1 MILGSTGVGGLLG
14 SLISSR
20 LSRLIGVGRA
30 FLLGSLLFPLPLLLV
45 PLAGGPRWL
54 VLAFLF
60 TAEFG
65 CGLGVMILDISIGTI
80 FAALIPD
87 RLRARVSGAYTV
99 INYGVRPVGAV
110 LGGVLGA
117 VIGVRQALFVAAVG
131 AILGFLWLLPSP
143 LPRMRELPETA
154 A

>member
-1 MILGSTGVGGLLG
+1 M
-14 SLISSR
+14 
-20 LSRLIGVGRA
+20 SRLIGVGRA

-45 PLAGGPRWL
+45 PLAGGPPWL

-60 TAEFG
+60 AAEFG